1 MNLYLLILSV
11 IKSSLDN
18 IVVITALLISS
29 FAIRQAVVYAGQNWI
44 KTFSHT
50 LTLVMLP
57 IVTYT
62 ITSVISD
69 NIALSLG
76 MIGALSIV
84 RFRNPVRSPFE
95 LVIYF
100 VMISAGIAGAVSLKW
115 LLLLT
120 ATIVFILFASQLLN
134 KIFWYLKGRPI
145 FVTSFTE
152 GNSLHTLEVTTTVEL
167 KELSQRNELISFSKS
182 EDSIIYRLASY
193 DRNAMINLA
202 NMLESNVN
210 VSHIVFNAA

>member
-1 MNLYLLILSV
+1 MNLELPMLIR
-11 IKSSLDN
+11 SSLDN
-18 IVVITALLISS
+18 FLVIAVLLISS
-29 FAIRQAVVYAGQNWI
+29 LGVRQAVIYSGQNWI

-100 VMISAGIAGAVSLKW
+100 VMISAGIAGAVSLNW

-120 ATIVFILFASQLLN
+120 VTIVFILFASQLLN
-134 KIFWYLKGRPI
+134 KIFWYLNGRPI

-152 GNSLHTLEVTTTVEL
+152 GNSLHTLEVTTTVQLE
-167 KELSQRNELISFSKS
+167 ELSQSNELISFSKS
-182 EDSIIYRLASY
+182 EDSIIYRLASN
-193 DRNAMINLA
+193 DRNSMINLA
-202 NMLESNVN
+202 NMLKKNVN

>member
-1 MNLYLLILSV
+1 MNLDIVAILIN
-11 IKSSLDN
+11 SSLDN
-18 IVVITALLISS
+18 IVVIASLLISS
-29 FAIRQAVVYAGQNWI
+29 FAIRQAVIYAGQNWI

-50 LTLVMLP
+50 LTLVLLP

-84 RFRNPVRSPFE
+84 RFRNPVKSPFE

-100 VMISAGIAGAVSLKW
+100 AMISAGIAGAVSLKW
-115 LLLLT
+115 LILLT
-120 ATIVFILFASQLLN
+120 VSIVSILLILQLLN
-134 KIFWYLKGRPI
+134 KIFWYVNGRPI
-145 FVTSFTE
+145 FITSFTE

-167 KELSQRNELISFSKS
+167 EELSKRSDLVNFTKT

-193 DRNAMINLA
+193 DRNVMINLA
-202 NMLESNVN
+202 NMLENNAN

>member
-1 MNLYLLILSV
+1 MELLLNLIR
-11 IKSSLDN
+11 ISLDS
-18 IVVITALLISS
+18 IAVIITLIISS
-29 FAIRQAVVYAGQNWI
+29 FAIRQAVIYVGQNWI

-50 LTLVMLP
+50 LTLFMLP

-62 ITSVISD
+62 ITSVISN

-84 RFRNPVRSPFE
+84 RFRNPVKSPFE

-100 VMISAGIAGAVSLKW
+100 VMITAGIAGSVSLNW

-120 ATIVFILFASQLLN
+120 VTTVLILFASQLLN
-134 KIFWYLKGRPI
+134 KIFLYLKGRPI

-152 GNSLHTLEVTTTVEL
+152 GNSLHSLEVTCTVEL
-167 KELSQRNELISFSKS
+167 EELSQRNELISFSKS
-182 EDSIIYRLASY
+182 ENIIIYRLASH
-193 DRNAMINLA
+193 DRNVIMYLA
-202 NMLESNVN
+202 KMLENNVN

>member
-1 MNLYLLILSV
+1 MDLGNYLLIL
-11 IKSSLDN
+11 INLSLDN
-18 IVVITALLISS
+18 LIIISALLISS
-29 FAIRQAVVYAGQNWI
+29 LLIRQAVIAAGQNWI

-50 LTLVMLP
+50 LTLIMLP

-84 RFRNPVRSPFE
+84 RFRNPVKSPFE
-95 LVIYF
+95 LVLYF
-100 VMISAGIAGAVSLKW
+100 TMITSGIAGAVSLKW

-120 ATIVFILFASQLLN
+120 VTIVFILVASQLLN
-134 KIFWYLKGRPI
+134 KIFLYLRGIPI

-152 GNSLHTLEVTTTVEL
+152 GNSLHTLEVTTTVNL
-167 KELSQRNELISFSKS
+167 KELSQRNELVGFSKS
-182 EDSIIYRLASY
+182 KDSIIYRLASY
-193 DRNAMINLA
+193 DRNAIINLA
-202 NMLESNVN
+202 NTLENNAN
-210 VSHIVFNAA
+210 VSNIVFNAA